1 MSKNK
6 EIFKGFRHND
16 KEVSILFA
24 LMKDGRLTD
33 TKLKKILKFRSSN
46 SAKYYRNK
54 LEKTGIIEGYT
65 AIVNWEK
72 LGLNTMFMVLV
83 EGNDNKTLHKIGRDH
98 IFSTQE
104 YLSEVGEMVITPTL
118 FGTVV
123 LKEVSVSYGK
133 IGIITGYAASEDAA
147 KNYSE
152 MYLKERYPDI
162 KTKTYILKNT
172 TIKDFFIQ
180 KDFIKKFKAISPPTD
195 EDLKWL
201 ERFKEK
207 FLKRF
212 YYRKSG

>member
-16 KEVSILFA
+16 KEVIILFA

-33 TKLKKILKFRSSN
+33 TKLKEIFEFRSSN
-46 SAKYYRNK
+46 SARYYRNK

-98 IFSTQE
+98 IFSAQE
-104 YLSEVGEMVITPTL
+104 YLSEVGEMVITSTL
-118 FGTVV
+118 FGPVV

-152 MYLKERYPDI
+152 MYLKERYPGI
-162 KTKTYILKNT
+162 KTKTYILRNT

-180 KDFIKKFKAISPPTD
+180 KDFIKKFKSLSPPTD
-195 EDLKWL
+195 ADIKWL